1 MPAQR
6 YYADVRRK
14 QADDKFGAAET
25 GSEDIVY
32 LEAFSG
38 KKKKVYLTDKG
49 NQVVKNTVLRL
60 MKIENDIYTSWTKEE
75 WETYVELTQRYLN
88 MFKDRMKDL

>member
-1 MPAQR
+1 
-6 YYADVRRK
+6 
-14 QADDKFGAAET
+14 
-25 GSEDIVY
+25 
-32 LEAFSG
+32 
-38 KKKKVYLTDKG
+38 
-49 NQVVKNTVLRL
+49 